1 MFRSRNHLP
10 RSPSRLPLR
19 LPGFAR
25 TAPSKQQAARKTAS
39 TTEFAAEKPGQPAR
53 SHRTWPSRTGT
64 AHGRRTPAS
73 DALELFF
80 TGSAL
85 AALQT
90 GSVWPAS
97 SSPSSQRRGG
107 GAGSSPN
114 NDTPSCTSRT
124 KVPGRGR
131 GLSWPPSTA
140 GARLA
145 HGARPGL
152 ACNREQL
159 LARPLV
165 GLLGKSVGGVGRGS
179 ATAAGAGAGA
189 GWSWSWGALSW
200 SWEFAQRT
208 ALPPLN
214 FLAWC

>member
-1 MFRSRNHLP
+1 VFRSRNHLP

-25 TAPSKQQAARKTAS
+25 TAPSKQQAARKPAS

-73 DALELFF
+73 DTLELFL

-97 SSPSSQRRGG
+97 SSPSSQRR

-131 GLSWPPSTA
+131 GLSWPPSTT

-159 LARPLV
+159 LARRPV
-165 GLLGKSVGGVGRGS
+165 GLLGKSAGGVGRGS

-189 GWSWSWGALSW
+189 GWSWSWGSFELELGVCAEDSV
-200 SWEFAQRT
+200 
-208 ALPPLN
+208 PPLN

>member
-1 MFRSRNHLP
+1 VFRSRNHLP

-25 TAPSKQQAARKTAS
+25 TAPSKQQGK
-39 TTEFAAEKPGQPAR
+39 QPQQ
-53 SHRTWPSRTGT
+53 PN
-64 AHGRRTPAS
+64 
-73 DALELFF
+73 
-80 TGSAL
+80 
-85 AALQT
+85 
-90 GSVWPAS
+90 
-97 SSPSSQRRGG
+97 SQRRSQDSQPEVTEPGRAEQVQHTDVGHQPQTPSNSSLQARRSLLFKRAAYGQQAAAHPVSGG
-107 GAGSSPN
+107 GEAGSSPN

-131 GLSWPPSTA
+131 GLSWPPSTT

-159 LARPLV
+159 LARRPV
-165 GLLGKSVGGVGRGS
+165 GLLGKSAGGVGRGS

-189 GWSWSWGALSW
+189 GWSWSWSWGALSW
-200 SWEFAQRT
+200 SWECAQRT
-208 ALPPLN
+208 AFPPLN